1 MFFRSLESPVQQ
13 VMGLSGILKIDVR
26 RRYRKILAVSLKIY
40 INDNK
45 EITWA
50 VISDLLSRCFVCYLW
65 FGNTGKNREA

>member
-13 VMGLSGILKIDVR
+13 VSLGLSGILKIDVR

-50 VISDLLSRCFVCYLW
+50 VISDLLSRCFVCYL
-65 FGNTGKNREA
+65 